1 MWGKK
6 NPTNVGTRILVM
18 ELKCGQ
24 LGETITNEMVRC
36 KPGAG
41 KIQFIR
47 YFGNAFHKQEYIKS
61 PVWILPLAIRLLLI
75 NGLFLLIL
83 GQGLMQIYI
92 FGSTL
97 NN

>member
-6 NPTNVGTRILVM
+6 NPAYVGILVM

-24 LGETITNEMVRC
+24 LGETLTNEMVRC

-47 YFGNAFHKQEYIKS
+47 YFGNAFHKQEYSKRPI
-61 PVWILPLAIRLLLI
+61 WILPIAIRLLLI
-75 NGLFLLIL
+75 KGLFLFIL
-83 GQGLMQIYI
+83 GQCLIQIYI